1 MKYVYL
7 NNGLKMPMLGLGV
20 YRCSEEDTFNTVKSA
35 IDNGYRLIDTASAY
49 ENEEFVGE
57 AIKYCGVN
65 REDLFIT
72 TKLKND
78 DQRADNQR
86 KAFEDSLKR
95 LNLDYIDLYLIH
107 WPVKEKFEQSWIELS
122 KIYEEGLVR
131 AVGVSNFKEHH
142 LDKLKE
148 ISDLTPAVNQV
159 EIHPKL
165 TQKQLLEDCKKRK
178 IQIEAWSPLGALK
191 NNILENEVLLKIAEK
206 YNKTPAQIILR
217 WDIECGIVTIPKSS
231 NAQRQKQNINIFDF
245 SLTIEDIRAI
255 DNINENERTGSDPDN
270 FTF

>member
-1 MKYVYL
+1 M
-7 NNGLKMPMLGLGV
+7 
-20 YRCSEEDTFNTVKSA
+20 
-35 IDNGYRLIDTASAY
+35 
-49 ENEEFVGE
+49 
-57 AIKYCGVN
+57 
-65 REDLFIT
+65 
-72 TKLKND
+72 
-78 DQRADNQR
+78 
-86 KAFEDSLKR
+86 
-95 LNLDYIDLYLIH
+95 
-107 WPVKEKFEQSWIELS
+107 
-122 KIYEEGLVR
+122 
-131 AVGVSNFKEHH
+131 
-142 LDKLKE
+142 
-148 ISDLTPAVNQV
+148 